1 MEKVAS
7 GRFIR
12 YALIMAHGIEIKKDG
27 LARMAYSDREVPW
40 HHLGTAMAGLQTAS
54 TMLTAADADFD
65 VVLTRVA
72 AIDNDGKIILNPD
85 GTTVVIEDSRA
96 TIRVNPNGTFDGLST
111 VGTRFVIQQ
120 NSEALSRALDIVGAS
135 DGDAVVDT
143 CGVLDHGREFF
154 ACLDLGELVID
165 PLGVG
170 DKIQRYLLV
179 RNGHDGKT
187 PITFANTSVRAVCKN
202 TVMVGMSVAQS
213 VFTARHTRNADIA
226 IEEART
232 ILKMS
237 ISWAENF
244 KKAAEKLLAI
254 DMTPLKIAKVI
265 KHVFPANNT
274 ETDRQKENREEI
286 WSMVNGL
293 YVNKNNAGGYGN
305 NGWSMFNAVGEY
317 LDHYRK
323 ADSTDRAHASMDMYS
338 WVTKTKAQT
347 ESYILSL
354 V

>member
-1 MEKVAS
+1 MD
-7 GRFIR
+7 RFIR
-12 YALIMAHGIEIKKDG
+12 YDCAMAHNIEISKDG
-27 LARMAYSDREVPW
+27 RARMAFSDREVPW
-40 HHLGTAMAGLQTAS
+40 HRLGKSMTGLQTAS
-54 TMLTAADADFD
+54 TMLEAADADFD
-65 VVLTRVA
+65 VVLARVA
-72 AIDNDGKIILNPD
+72 AIDDDGKVILNPD
-85 GTTVVIEDSRA
+85 GTTVVINDSRA

-120 NSEALSRALDIVGAS
+120 NSEVLSRAIDIVGAS

-143 CGVLDHGREFF
+143 CGVLDEGREFF
-154 ACLDLGELVID
+154 ACLDLGGLVID
-165 PLGVG
+165 PLGVE

-202 TVMVGMSVAQS
+202 TVMVGLNVAQS
-213 VFTARHTRNADIA
+213 VFTARHTRNADSA
-226 IEEART
+226 MEEART
-232 ILKMS
+232 ILRMS
-237 ISWAENF
+237 VDWATNF
-244 KKAAEKLLAI
+244 KNTAEKLLSI
-254 DMTPLKIAKVI
+254 DMSPLKIEKTI
-265 KHVFPANNT
+265 KHLFPMKKD
-274 ETDRQKENREEI
+274 ETNRQKENREEI
-286 WSMVNGL
+286 WSTINGL
-293 YVNKNNAGGYGN
+293 YVNKNNAGGFGN

-323 ADSTDRAHASMDMYS
+323 ADSTDRAYASMDMYS